1 MVWLPCHADSGDAGD
16 VVWVQCDNDTC
27 MRWFHAVCVRY
38 NRSADDEWLCEACVA
53 AASDVEDED
62 TLALD
67 A

>member
-1 MVWLPCHADSGDAGD
+1 M
-16 VVWVQCDNDTC
+16 WVQCDNDTC
-27 MRWFHAVCVRY
+27 MRWFHAVCKRY